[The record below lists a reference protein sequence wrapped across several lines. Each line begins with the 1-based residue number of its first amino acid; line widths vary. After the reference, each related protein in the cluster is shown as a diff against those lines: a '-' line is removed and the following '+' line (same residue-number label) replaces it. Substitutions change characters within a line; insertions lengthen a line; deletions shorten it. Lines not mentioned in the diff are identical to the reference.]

1 MAFHATLP
9 YTLPGG
15 DDNWRYH
22 AADIYRLGGCV
33 SDPKLAEILAKNS
46 GRAAQ
51 ELQRW
56 GVPFTLDSAGR
67 LAQFIT
73 DGSDY
78 PRACYTGPYTANH
91 ISQALCAKVREL
103 ALPVLEEHYVFQ
115 LAVSGGRVV
124 GVWALPEGLPGTE
137 DPARH
142 LVFLGARSVVLATG
156 GAGGIYGHNVFPPGA
171 VGDGYA
177 MALAAGASVVNIE
190 FLQIALCSPKTS
202 LACSGSIMRA
212 MPRFVNDKGEELA
225 LPGSWPELV
234 FDKGASWPLSYE
246 NPTHKIDLLVARE
259 LEAGGKVYLDFS
271 ANPRNFAW
279 ESLPQRLVS
288 LYKAERRQDLGQ
300 ERKFSPLAR
309 LREINQPVVQWLAE
323 RGVRLEAGERL
334 EIHPSVQ
341 HFQGGVW
348 IDAGA
353 ETKLPG
359 LFAAGEAA
367 GGQHGANRPGGN
379 ALMDAQ
385 VFGRIAGE
393 RAAQVP
399 FRLDRNHP
407 QEPKLQKDRGTAAG
421 EILTHVRGLMD
432 RYAAVI
438 RWPEGLKVA
447 AQELE
452 ELAKLEPVPA
462 RESWDRVLE
471 AKAAVLVARA
481 VVKAQA
487 LRKESRG
494 PHLYFTEAD
503 GEAMPTD
510 PEYQR
515 SVCLSGP
522 ALNASW
528 IKWRKPKE
536 DEK

>member
-1 MAFHATLP
+1 MRQLACDVLVVGAGGAALRAAIAAHDTDPQLRVQIVTRGKLGKSGVTATACSDRMAFHATLP
-9 YTLPGG
+9 YTPPGG

-353 ETKLPG
+353 LCG
-359 LFAAGEAA
+359 RR
-367 GGQHGANRPGGN
+367 GGRRPARSQQARRQRPDGRPG
-379 ALMDAQ
+379 
-385 VFGRIAGE
+385 VRSHCGRARSSSAVSAG
-393 RAAQVP
+393 
-399 FRLDRNHP
+399 
-407 QEPKLQKDRGTAAG
+407 
-421 EILTHVRGLMD
+421 
-432 RYAAVI
+432 
-438 RWPEGLKVA
+438 
-447 AQELE
+447 
-452 ELAKLEPVPA
+452 
-462 RESWDRVLE
+462 
-471 AKAAVLVARA
+471 
-481 VVKAQA
+481 
-487 LRKESRG
+487 
-494 PHLYFTEAD
+494 
-503 GEAMPTD
+503 
-510 PEYQR
+510 
-515 SVCLSGP
+515 
-522 ALNASW
+522 
-528 IKWRKPKE
+528 
-536 DEK
+536 